1 MTMQEYYEALK
12 ERWEQIDKNSKAAIH
27 EYNEWKRVL
36 RQMVDED
43 E

>member
-1 MTMQEYYEALK
+1 MTMKEYYEALK
-12 ERWEQIDKNSKAAIH
+12 ERWEQVDKSDRDAIRR
-27 EYNEWKRVL
+27 YNEWKRVL